1 MDNAGASVSILS
13 LSCKKFRGYRKMSE
27 TTSNG
32 NLEYH
37 QFLTV
42 TEEQEWPYTQMRFCR
57 FELYRFPMS

>member
-1 MDNAGASVSILS
+1 MDNAGASVSILR
-13 LSCKKFRGYRKMSE
+13 LSCKEFRGYRKMSE

-42 TEEQEWPYTQMRFCR
+42 TEEQEWLSAKIPGYNF
-57 FELYRFPMS
+57 LV